1 MRKWLFAAVLCLL
14 AGVAHAKGVPFAVKS
29 LEQAEKIARQDAG
42 KHVLIF
48 YTSET

>member
-1 MRKWLFAAVLCLL
+1 MRKWLFAVLLCVL
-14 AGVAHAKGVPFAVKS
+14 AGIAQAKGVPFSVKS

-48 YTSET
+48 FTHEN